1 MASRSYFFLIFS
13 FFSAFYAFFF
23 FIFYFIEWEN
33 DSFFTF
39 FGKEVFDSFLKFD
52 LVEEEKKGPK
62 YVTAAT
68 REIERWR
75 PPRWISLFFIYFLS
89 SSACGSFIIIG
100 FQSLKQRS
108 RIKEDELLFSSL
120 LFSSLLRPLFS
131 STAVPMNG
139 N

>member
-1 MASRSYFFLIFS
+1 LPIKKSRYLVGILKKIRNSLS
-13 FFSAFYAFFF
+13 KLK
-23 FIFYFIEWEN
+23 N
-33 DSFFTF
+33 D
-39 FGKEVFDSFLKFD
+39 L
-52 LVEEEKKGPK
+52 EEEKEAPK

-89 SSACGSFIIIG
+89 SSACGSFFIIG

-120 LFSSLLRPLFS
+120 LFSALLFFLDRRS
-131 STAVPMNG
+131 NE
-139 N
+139 